1 MSDETVAYWSGP
13 AGDAYTARNPVTT
26 EAIELRRRLWAKI
39 APAASNTVL
48 EVGANVGLHL
58 RAIQALAP
66 HVRLSAVEPNDSAR
80 NTLIA
85 DGIVPPERAY
95 AHLAD
100 VSETF
105 DLVLTAGCL
114 IHVPPD
120 CLLDFCRAIH
130 RCSHRWIV
138 AIEYFSKE
146 PREVIYR
153 GESGKLW
160 TRDYGAFWLDNFPDL
175 KPVDNGF
182 AWSRNSGLDDL
193 TWWLLSKKDA

>member
-1 MSDETVAYWSGP
+1 MSDETVAFWAGP
-13 AGDAYTARNPVTT
+13 AGDAYSLRNPVTV
-26 EAIELRRRLWAKI
+26 EAVEWRRRLWAKI
-39 APAASNTVL
+39 APGAVNTVL

-66 HVRLSAVEPNDSAR
+66 HVTLSAVEPNDSAR
-80 NTLIA
+80 KTLIA
-85 DGIVPPERAY
+85 DGIVPPERTY
-95 AHLAD
+95 ASISE

-105 DLVLTAGCL
+105 DLVYTAGVL

-130 RCSHRWIV
+130 RRSLRWVV

-146 PREVIYR
+146 PREIVYR
-153 GESGKLW
+153 GESGRLW
-160 TRDYGAFWLDNFPDL
+160 TRDYGGFWLDNFPDL

-182 AWSRNSGLDDL
+182 AWSRTSGLDDV
-193 TWWLLSKKDA
+193 TWVLLSKQP